1 MAEELERRIT
11 LRAARQNKGL
21 EMPAAA
27 AKLGITVYSLRNY
40 ERYKVSVPLVVAWKM
55 SRLYAVPL
63 QCLDPG
69 PDLLL

>member
-1 MAEELERRIT
+1 MEEELERKIT
-11 LRAARQNKGL
+11 LRAARHNKGL
-21 EMPAAA
+21 TMPVAA
-27 AKLGITVYSLRNY
+27 AKLGISSYSLKNY
-40 ERYKVSVPLVVAWKM
+40 ESYKASVPLVVAWKM